1 MSRPLRILRNA
12 AIALG
17 ALIVVLAIAGI
28 LVVQSGWFQN
38 YVKQTIIASTEDS
51 TGGKVEIGVF
61 HFDWTHLSAVATN
74 FVIHGTETAD
84 TAPLLRAAR
93 VQLNLRLF
101 TSLHHPWDI
110 TYLGVDH
117 PEANVMVYA
126 DGHTNI
132 PAPRRKSTSSE
143 APLETVVDLAIGR
156 FELTDGLI
164 AFAAQKHELNVRGN
178 NLRAQLAYNILS
190 QEYRGD
196 VSLQPIYVIAGRNT
210 PVNVTLDLPL
220 VMARNRIELH
230 GASITT
236 SQSAI
241 KIDAAIQDVRDLK
254 VSAHATGHIAL
265 ADLSVKTEKS
275 PPLIDLDAN
284 ASMANSA
291 IEVTGLRVSLGHSN
305 LEASGSLNR

>member
-1 MSRPLRILRNA
+1 MAGSGAQKRTGGVQAGSIRMSRPARIIRNA

-17 ALIVVLAIAGI
+17 ALLVVLAIAAI
-28 LVVQSGWFQN
+28 LIVRSAWFQD
-38 YVKQTIIASTEDS
+38 YLKRTIIASTEDS
-51 TGGKVEIGVF
+51 TGGKAEIGTF
-61 HFDWTHLSAVATN
+61 HFDGRHLSAVATD
-74 FVIHGTETAD
+74 FVIHGTEPAGA
-84 TAPLLRAAR
+84 APMLRAAR

-117 PEANVMVYA
+117 PEANVMVYP

-143 APLETVVDLAIGR
+143 APLETVVDLAIWR
-156 FELTDGLI
+156 FELTNGLI
-164 AFAAQKHELNVRGN
+164 AFAAQKHELNIRGN

-220 VMARNRIELH
+220 MMARNRIELH
-230 GASITT
+230 GASIAT

-241 KIDAAIQDVRDLK
+241 KIDAAIQDVRNLK
-254 VSAHATGHIAL
+254 GSAHATGH
-265 ADLSVKTEKS
+265 
-275 PPLIDLDAN
+275 
-284 ASMANSA
+284 
-291 IEVTGLRVSLGHSN
+291 
-305 LEASGSLNR
+305 